1 MVYTTVNLFD
11 ESKSRT
17 EARKASEKYKL
28 PLSMVEQYFPPYHFQ
43 SVSGTC
49 RHRKGEREN
58 QD

>member
-1 MVYTTVNLFD
+1 MYTTVNLFD

-17 EARKASEKYKL
+17 EARKASGKCKL
-28 PLSMVEQYFPPYHFQ
+28 PLSMLEQHFPPYHFQ

-49 RHRKGEREN
+49 RHQKGEQEN